1 MRVDEGS
8 LGGLGTKALNH
19 WGGSGRVSGLAC
31 FFDVEQHS
39 QTRRCTLY
47 SKHEASM
54 IEGREHCVQARYDFA
69 SIRRLHEHDG
79 TQHIGTVVEERMGC
93 SLESQ
98 SAMTR

>member
-1 MRVDEGS
+1 
-8 LGGLGTKALNH
+8 
-19 WGGSGRVSGLAC
+19 
-31 FFDVEQHS
+31 
-39 QTRRCTLY
+39 
-47 SKHEASM
+47 M